1 MSASVSM
8 IPLTAVE
15 EFALPVD
22 EAPTERDQPVVLVPI
37 TFLPS
42 LVSKVSK
49 PPFVT
54 KDSSFSVLVDEEE
67 EDEEDEDVSSLQA
80 ASAVNEENI
89 IIDKQSARSCFL
101 RVLILVFI

>member
-1 MSASVSM
+1 M

-22 EAPTERDQPVVLVPI
+22 EEPTERDQPVVLVPI

-42 LVSKVSK
+42 LVSNVSK
-49 PPFVT
+49 PPFKT

-67 EDEEDEDVSSLQA
+67 EDEEDDEDVESLQA
-80 ASAVNEENI
+80 ASAVNEDNI
-89 IIDKQSARSCFL
+89 IIDKQRARSCFL
-101 RVLILVFI
+101 RFLILVFI